1 MMNFSNQSSLL
12 PLLLIIWIRIRV
24 HKVAEY
30 GSNFSL
36 DHWLEHFFLDAI
48 GWEKLINGGDFPR
61 RQNHF
66 CPNNGAIFLLSNSSI
81 GFSFL

>member
-36 DHWLEHFFLDAI
+36 DHWLEHFVFGCYWVGKVDYWRGLSQAS
-48 GWEKLINGGDFPR
+48 EP
-61 RQNHF
+61 
-66 CPNNGAIFLLSNSSI
+66 LLAE
-81 GFSFL
+81 